1 MLKTHYE
8 MTGSVPKS
16 LTAIDEAGDAQ
27 VYAGLTV
34 SGWTLRVYDSRF
46 ASEKTF
52 DHSGPAIEAYSRIVS
67 KLNELSI
74 QEEAVAEASRVLWQR
89 KTTFDKSLAEL
100 EQFLKGE

>member
-16 LTAIDEAGDAQ
+16 LTAIDESGDAR
-27 VYAGLTV
+27 VYAGQSL
-34 SGWTLRVYDSRF
+34 SGWTLRVYDHRF
-46 ASEKTF
+46 ATEKSF

-67 KLNELSI
+67 KLNELSL
-74 QEEAVAEASRVLWQR
+74 QEVAVAEASRVLWQ
-89 KTTFDKSLAEL
+89 KQSAFDKSRAEL